1 MCKKKRLICKLIY
14 TYGWGWVKL
23 KQSYGTNMLIQTVQ
37 LTISILHVM
46 KYKIY
51 TRNNNIIY
59 FLTVLLMCDYA
70 LTCVTKGKTNIRPSI
85 CLFFFKKRKRD
96 VHTFIQVFLSLNYEK
111 QKHFKLICV
120 RHLILCRN
128 TLHSRSGKNNCW
140 CKKKES
146 VCLWNR
152 FTYIRKY

>member
-1 MCKKKRLICKLIY
+1 M
-14 TYGWGWVKL
+14 GWGWVKL

-70 LTCVTKGKTNIRPSI
+70 LTCVIKGKT
-85 CLFFFKKRKRD
+85 K
-96 VHTFIQVFLSLNYEK
+96 
-111 QKHFKLICV
+111 
-120 RHLILCRN
+120 
-128 TLHSRSGKNNCW
+128 
-140 CKKKES
+140 KKKEKEMFILLFKSFFPLIMKNKSISNSS
-146 VCLWNR
+146 VYVILSFVEILCIQGR
-152 FTYIRKY
+152 ARITAGVKRRKVFVCGIALLI

>member
-1 MCKKKRLICKLIY
+1 
-14 TYGWGWVKL
+14 
-23 KQSYGTNMLIQTVQ
+23 MLIQTVQ

-70 LTCVTKGKTNIRPSI
+70 LTCVIKGKTNK
-85 CLFFFKKRKRD
+85 KKRKRD

-120 RHLILCRN
+120 RHLILCGN